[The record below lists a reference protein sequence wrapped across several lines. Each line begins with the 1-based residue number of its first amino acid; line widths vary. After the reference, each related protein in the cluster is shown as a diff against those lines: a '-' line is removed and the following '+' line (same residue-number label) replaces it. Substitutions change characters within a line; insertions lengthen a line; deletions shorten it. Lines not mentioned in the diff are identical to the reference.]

1 MGTSKEGILMNINLK
16 VKRFDPNKTKNK
28 NWWQEYK
35 IDIHKDSTVLDA
47 LIYVREHNDTS
58 LTLRCACRASICGS
72 CGMKVNGSAKL
83 VCKTR
88 VIDLAPNGEEIVVEP
103 MGNQPVIRDLVVSLD
118 TFFDQIKRVKPFVQ
132 PDHEPE
138 TGEYIASNDS
148 MENLLTAMN
157 CIMCGCCVSDC
168 TVLEV
173 DSNFIGPAAL
183 AKAWRFVEDPRDSKK
198 EERLKD
204 LNDEDG
210 GIWDCTRCMQCV
222 EVCPKGVDPMERIM
236 EMRESAIESG
246 NKNTSGYKHTE
257 SFYNSVRRHG
267 RLDETRLAVDSAGIT
282 NIPRLLDLA
291 PIGLKALI
299 KGKLPPLLPHNAEDK
314 SKIKNIYKKVEE
326 NKK

>member
-138 TGEYIASNDS
+138 TGVY
-148 MENLLTAMN
+148 
-157 CIMCGCCVSDC
+157 
-168 TVLEV
+168 
-173 DSNFIGPAAL
+173 
-183 AKAWRFVEDPRDSKK
+183 
-198 EERLKD
+198 
-204 LNDEDG
+204 
-210 GIWDCTRCMQCV
+210 
-222 EVCPKGVDPMERIM
+222 
-236 EMRESAIESG
+236 
-246 NKNTSGYKHTE
+246 
-257 SFYNSVRRHG
+257 
-267 RLDETRLAVDSAGIT
+267 
-282 NIPRLLDLA
+282 
-291 PIGLKALI
+291 LI
-299 KGKLPPLLPHNAEDK
+299 
-314 SKIKNIYKKVEE
+314 VQF
-326 NKK
+326 